1 MEIRLAQSDD
11 ALAVAHIHVRAW
23 QVGYEGLLPADYLH
37 GLRAEDRAAR
47 YDLGNRNPSR
57 PVTLVAVDGDAI
69 CGFAT
74 VTPSDTPACGELA
87 ALYVSP
93 ERWRSGV
100 GLGLVA
106 AARQQLLAFG
116 HREAVLWMLTG
127 NNRAEMFYARDGWV
141 KDGGQRVVTLW
152 GVTVEE
158 LRLRHDLGESL
169 STKDRK
175 SATMSK

>member
-1 MEIRLAQSDD
+1 MEIRLANSDD
-11 ALAVAHIHVRAW
+11 ALAVAEVHVRSW
-23 QVGYEGLLPADYLH
+23 QVGYRDLLPADYLQ

-74 VTPSDTPACGELA
+74 VAPSGAPACGELA

-100 GLGLVA
+100 GSGLVA
-106 AARQQLLAFG
+106 AARRQLLAFG
-116 HREAVLWMLTG
+116 YREAVLWMLAG
-127 NNRAEMFYARDGWV
+127 NSRAELFYARDGWV
-141 KDGGQRVVTLW
+141 KDGGQRVVSLW

-158 LRLRHDLGESL
+158 LRLRRDLAESP
-169 STKDRK
+169 ST
-175 SATMSK
+175 TMP